1 MPPKNPSEFERLL
14 QEAEEIKKQLR
25 TSYCPKDIKE
35 NALRELRKI
44 EGILGIESVPYNDER
59 FSK

>member
-14 QEAEEIKKQLR
+14 QEAEEIKRMLR
-25 TSYCPKDIKE
+25 TAYVPKDVKE

-44 EGILGIESVPYNDER
+44 EEMLGLESKPYNS
-59 FSK
+59 SKGL

>member
-1 MPPKNPSEFERLL
+1 MSPKNPSEFERLL
-14 QEAEEIKKQLR
+14 QEVEEIKKQLR

-44 EGILGIESVPYNDER
+44 EDILGIESVPYNDER